1 MIKIPTSTKKHT
13 VSNDS
18 DLFGSIHYAKNI
30 NLDEKGYVK
39 LSSRTVS
46 LYSEIDDSSVRL
58 PLAFGR
64 GSLFSTSTDFA
75 ITQSGQKGYWCTLI
89 ETSITFNPDIG
100 TNAPTFSEDSH
111 GKWFHN
117 LWVVTSDADFFTK
130 ASLSD
135 TATYTD
141 RGNLTSGK
149 AHPIEVFRNRDQ
161 ICFGDGNTVK
171 MYSESGGTFTLVTT
185 LTLPAD
191 FEVVGL
197 AYSNN
202 KMGIITMLNDSSV
215 SSGQNQDA
223 YFFVWDGSTT
233 SANQGVP
240 IGSDK
245 TIAITAYKGSFLI
258 LTREGQLKFYN
269 GGGWEDLAALPL
281 YYKDLFWG
289 QSFTRDVLGDV
300 MSVEGDRILINVN
313 GIVNQSGQKY
323 QQFYPDNIGGILCF
337 DPNTLGVYNRYSPSI
352 SPAKII
358 GVTSANVNTS
368 TDLFTTSN
376 TIPSTGSPIKY
387 ISDKTNQIGGLET
400 PKVYFVIKV
409 SSTTFRLAE
418 TKEQA
423 EAGDYINITSTGAS
437 NNYFIGLEVY
447 DYGASFSTKTGAI
460 GKVGKYLTIHDD
472 IIFGA
477 ELNNATD
484 TGNSNHFMVTIPD
497 FDNKGYYVLPK
508 IFSEQVTDNNQK
520 IFVKYRPLKE
530 RDRIIVKAKKEE
542 LVGLPVC
549 TPQGKISN
557 FNQCSWL
564 GRNILSTTADLS
576 DAVTAFGNR
585 KVLECEIIA
594 GAGAGSAS
602 KIESINQE
610 NGVYSVVLKDNID
623 GATSGRYCDISID
636 NFEEIG
642 VVDSTDTDGYKEL
655 PIGSTSSFIKFKIW
669 LEGVKT
675 TVEEL
680 QFINSVGQR
689 SA

>member
-1 MIKIPTSTKKHT
+1 MIKIPTSSKKHT

-18 DLFGSIHYAKNI
+18 DLFGTIHYGKNI

-46 LYSEIDDSSVRL
+46 LYSEIDDTSVRL

-75 ITQSGQKGYWCTLI
+75 ITQSGQKGYWATLA
-89 ETSITFNPDIG
+89 ETGITFNTDIG
-100 TNAPTFSEDSH
+100 TNAPTLSVDSH

-117 LWVVTSDADFFTK
+117 LWVVTSDTDFFTK
-130 ASLSD
+130 ADLTD

-202 KMGIITMLNDSSV
+202 KMGIITMLNDSNV

-240 IGSDK
+240 IGADK
-245 TIAITAYKGSFLI
+245 TISITAYKGSWVI
-258 LTREGQLKFYN
+258 LTRAGQLKFYN
-269 GGGWEDLAALPL
+269 GGGWQDLTSLPL
-281 YYKDLFWG
+281 YYKNLIWG
-289 QSFTRDVLGDV
+289 QSFTRDILGDV
-300 MSVEGDRILINVN
+300 MLVDGDRIYLNVN
-313 GIVNQSGQKY
+313 AIVNQSGQKY
-323 QQFYPDNIGGILCF
+323 QQFYNDNIGGVLCY
-337 DPNTLGVYNRYSPSI
+337 DPNVLGVYQRYSPSI
-352 SPAKII
+352 SPAKLIA
-358 GVTSANVNTS
+358 VTSANVNTT
-368 TDLFTTSN
+368 TDLFTTSS
-376 TIPSTGSPIKY
+376 TVPSTGSPVKY

-400 PKVYFVIKV
+400 ANIYFVIKV

-418 TKEQA
+418 TKEKAQ
-423 EAGDYINITSTGAS
+423 AGDYINITSTGAS
-437 NNYFIGLEVY
+437 NNYFLGLEVY
-447 DYGASFSTKTGAI
+447 DYGASFSTKSGAMAKI
-460 GKVGKYLTIHDD
+460 GKYLTIHDD

-477 ELNNATD
+477 ELNDATT

-508 IFSEQVTDNNQK
+508 IFSDQVTDDNQK

-530 RDRIIVKAKKEE
+530 RDRIVVKAKKEE
-542 LVGLPVC
+542 LIGLPVS
-549 TPQGKISN
+549 TPQGRISN
-557 FNQCSWL
+557 YNQCSWL
-564 GRNILSTTADLS
+564 GLNIMSTTADLS
-576 DAVTAFGNR
+576 DALTAFNNG
-585 KVLECEIIA
+585 KILECEIIA

-602 KIESINQE
+602 KIESMTEE
-610 NGVYSVVLKDNID
+610 NGVYSIVLQDNID
-623 GATSGRYCDISID
+623 GATSGRYCDILID

-642 VVDSTDTDGYKEL
+642 VVDTNDTEGYKEL
-655 PIGSTSSFIKFKIW
+655 LIGSTSSFIKFKIW
-669 LEGVKT
+669 LEGVDT

-680 QFINSVGQR
+680 QFINSIKQK